1 MSNNDFMKMLKDKNL
16 KITAQRVA
24 ILDEIYKNGHST
36 VDDVY
41 NLIKGRIPRV
51 SLATIY
57 KNIISMQNADILK
70 SVKTPTQK
78 QKYELN
84 KIPHIH
90 LHCRICDKLEDF
102 DMDMS
107 EFQIYCEK
115 KSGYKN
121 IDNTSIIFSGICR
134 DCQ

>member
-84 KIPHIH
+84 KTPHIH

-121 IDNTSIIFSGICR
+121 IDNTSIIFSGV
-134 DCQ
+134 CQTCQ